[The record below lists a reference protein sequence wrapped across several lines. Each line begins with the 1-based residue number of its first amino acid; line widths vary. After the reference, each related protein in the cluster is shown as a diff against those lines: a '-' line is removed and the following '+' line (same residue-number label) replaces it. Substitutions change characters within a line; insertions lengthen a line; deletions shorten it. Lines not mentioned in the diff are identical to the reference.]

1 MRSTFYRKILL
12 VGFIIFLSATLGCFE
27 LPEETWGDAP
37 DFTVKTVDGGTF
49 MLSDNLGKVIV
60 IDFMATWCGPCKT
73 QMNELS
79 KVHSEVGNDIIIL
92 SLAPFYESE
101 QDIRSAF
108 EEYIN
113 MWIFAID
120 NTDEN
125 VAEKFNIQVI
135 PTLYIID
142 TKGDI
147 SYSSGMSGV
156 TDKDKLLHEI
166 EEAKK

>member
-1 MRSTFYRKILL
+1 MRNTTYKKILL
-12 VGFIIFLSATLGCFE
+12 AVFIIFLYTISGCFE
-27 LPEETWGDAP
+27 SPEGAWGDAP
-37 DFTVKTVDGGTF
+37 DFTVKTIDGGTF
-49 MLSDNLGKVIV
+49 ILSDHLGTVIV
-60 IDFMATWCGPCKT
+60 IDFMATWCGPCRT

-79 KVHSEVGNDIIIL
+79 KVHSEVGNDTIIL

-101 QDIRSAF
+101 QDIQSTF
-108 EEYIN
+108 EEYVD

-125 VAEKFNIQVI
+125 VAEKYNVQVI

-147 SYSSGMSGV
+147 SYGSGMSGV
-156 TDKDKLLHEI
+156 TDKDKLLQEI
-166 EEAKK
+166 EEARK

>member
-1 MRSTFYRKILL
+1 MRNTACKKILL
-12 VGFIIFLSATLGCFE
+12 AIFIIFLSATLGCLE
-27 LPEETWGDAP
+27 SPNETWGDAP
-37 DFTVKTVDGGTF
+37 DFTVKTIDGDTF
-49 MLSDNLGKVIV
+49 TLSDHLGKVVV
-60 IDFMATWCGPCKT
+60 IDFMATWCGPCRT

-79 KVHSEVGNDIIIL
+79 KVHSEVGNDTIIL
-92 SLAPFYESE
+92 SLAPFYEFE
-101 QDIRSAF
+101 QDIRSTF
-108 EEYIN
+108 EEYVD

-125 VAEKFNIQVI
+125 VAEKYNVQVI

-156 TDKDKLLHEI
+156 TSEDKLLQEI
-166 EEAKK
+166 EGARK